1 MFSQA
6 PVILSTGG
14 GVRLWFVRHNLTR
27 VLSQDSHIIHLSHF
41 ITYLC
46 RIWFLKGTQQTY
58 YLTKQASFPYFE
70 LELVKLDNKK
80 LLD

>member
-27 VLSQDSHIIHLSHF
+27 VLLQDSHFIPF